1 MRLLHIVPSYI
12 PAYRYGGPIYS
23 VHALCRSLAAR
34 GHEVHVLTTSV
45 DGPDDSDV
53 PYDRAVDLDGV
64 QVHYNQSR
72 WLRRLYWSPQLY
84 AKCAE
89 MVSGIEVVHLH
100 SVFLF
105 PTWAGARAAAGTGVP
120 YVISPRGM
128 LVRELIARRSPA
140 LKRAWIGLIER
151 RNLRQAA
158 CIHLTSAEEER
169 ALADLE
175 LALAPTAVIP
185 NGVDAPKA
193 FSPSS
198 VSNDVRATIAG
209 GFDIL
214 SLGRIS
220 WKKGLER
227 LIEALTRLPTARV
240 VMAGQDDE
248 GDAARLAGLAQDMGV
263 SNRVRFLPRYIGEV
277 DREALFAAA
286 RIFALPS
293 LSENFGNVVVE
304 AMVRGVPVVVTAEV
318 GAAEIVAEKV
328 AGVVTRG
335 NPTDFATGLALLL
348 DSEERRRAMGAAG
361 AAYARE
367 HLTWDGVAQRF
378 GDLYGDVATARPG
391 KIGDHRGPQLG
402 HHRAPHP
409 TRHHL

>member
-34 GHEVHVLTTSV
+34 GHDVHVLTTSV
-45 DGPDDSDV
+45 DGPEDSDV
-53 PYDRAVDLDGV
+53 PYDRPVDVEGV
-64 QVHYNQSR
+64 QVHYYRSPL
-72 WLRRLYWSPQLY
+72 LRRLYWSPQLN
-84 AKCAE
+84 AKCLE
-89 MVSGIEVVHLH
+89 MVGSIDIVHLH

-105 PTWAGARAAAGTGVP
+105 PTWAGARAAVRAGVP
-120 YVISPRGM
+120 YVLSPRGM
-128 LVRELIARRSPA
+128 LVRELIARRSA
-140 LKRAWIGLIER
+140 VVKRAWIELIER

-158 CIHLTSAEEER
+158 RIHLTSTEEER

-175 LALAPTAVIP
+175 LALAPTAIIP

-193 FSPSS
+193 FSPDS
-198 VSNDVRATIAG
+198 VSEDVRATIAE

-214 SLGRIS
+214 SFGRIS

-227 LIEALTRLPTARV
+227 LIEALIQLPTARV
-240 VMAGQDDE
+240 AIAGQDDE
-248 GDAARLAGLAQDMGV
+248 RVAARLAGLAQSMGV
-263 SNRVRFLPRYIGEV
+263 ADRVRLLPRHIGEA
-277 DREALFAAA
+277 DKEALFAAA
-286 RIFALPS
+286 QIFVLPS

-318 GAAEIVAEKV
+318 GAAEMVAKNIT
-328 AGVVTRG
+328 GVVTRG
-335 NPTDFATGLALLL
+335 NSADFAAGLALLL
-348 DSEERRRAMGAAG
+348 DSEGQRRAMGAAG

-378 GDLYGDVATARPG
+378 ADLYGDVAVGWLGTIR
-391 KIGDHRGPQLG
+391 DH
-402 HHRAPHP
+402 
-409 TRHHL
+409 